1 MLSDLIDADQV
12 AEVLGISGGTK
23 AVSVYR
29 AKYDTF
35 PEPVLARED
44 TGRCA
49 LWYRPHV
56 EAWLATHTT
65 RPRRRPDE
73 DVAPPPVT

>member
-1 MLSDLIDADQV
+1 MADLLDADQV
-12 AEVLGISGGTK
+12 AKVLGISGGPK

-35 PEPVLARED
+35 PEPLRVGEN
-44 TGRCA
+44 GRCA